1 MDVGSLVI
9 ADAESTKLIE
19 PRKAPLDDPSQ
30 SPQPA
35 SVFGVPHRQE
45 WVNVPATQTLPD
57 RLSII
62 TTVA

>member
-1 MDVGSLVI
+1 MYVGSLLI

-35 SVFGVPHRQE
+35 SVLGVLHRE
-45 WVNVPATQTLPD
+45 EGMNVPATQTLPD